1 MWINLICDLDFN
13 LCDFFLSGTNFC
25 EEGGLLSHLLSSP
38 FLEIKLVCLQYLSK
52 EYLINETPL
61 VLPNSLQLDLANL
74 LIKDVDYSC
83 LMLALD
89 IFVEVFG
96 RPDMLKLCSVD
107 LEKLWTKITMC
118 ARKSCGISVAGR
130 AIPACGVI
138 LNHVMKIRGRLDV
151 AAKLFDWKELVSCY
165 CQWDQDELLRLGAV
179 QGLKHAGITLLQCAS
194 TPGQELYFYKAA
206 VR

>member
-1 MWINLICDLDFN
+1 
-13 LCDFFLSGTNFC
+13 
-25 EEGGLLSHLLSSP
+25 
-38 FLEIKLVCLQYLSK
+38 
-52 EYLINETPL
+52 
-61 VLPNSLQLDLANL
+61 LQLDLANL
-74 LIKDVDYSC
+74 LIKDVDYTC
-83 LMLALD
+83 LILALD

-96 RPDMLKLCSVD
+96 RVDMLKLSSVD
-107 LEKLWTKITMC
+107 LEKLWTKITIC

-130 AIPACGVI
+130 AIPACSVI

-179 QGLKHAGITLLQCAS
+179 EGLKHAGITVLQCAS
-194 TPGQELYFYKAA
+194 TPGQEPYFYKAA